1 MPVQAYPRYRYVVSA
16 IVFIDLPLWIEA
28 RHRDWVLVGASLFVM
43 LVLTVARMREIG
55 WDQIWAVP
63 YCFWT
68 VSPLSF
74 LYLRPTLSPWIA
86 FACIAALQTPVMA
99 WPASESRKASIEDAA
114 SSRKS
119 AGWVAKLMEL
129 VTCAAVAWVWIFWV
143 APDNPGHMRREVFF
157 LFGLVGVTGLY
168 AVWRKRAGH

>member
-1 MPVQAYPRYRYVVSA
+1 MPVHTYPRYRYVVSA
-16 IVFIDLPLWIEA
+16 IAFIDIPLWFEA

-43 LVLTVARMREIG
+43 LVLTAARMREIG

-74 LYLRPTLSPWIA
+74 LYLRPSLNSWIA
-86 FACIAALQTPVMA
+86 FACIAALQTPVMV
-99 WPASESRKASIEDAA
+99 WPASEGRNANVENTA

-119 AGWVAKLMEL
+119 AGWRANLTEL
-129 VTCAAVAWVWIFWV
+129 VIYAAVAWVWVFWV
-143 APDNPGHMRREVFF
+143 GPDNPGHIRREMFFF
-157 LFGLVGVTGLY
+157 LGLVGVTVLY
-168 AVWRKRAGH
+168 AVWRKRAGQ